1 MSIFIHKD
9 SRVVVQGVTGKEG
22 AFWAKHM
29 KDMGTQVVFGVT
41 PGKEGQDVDGIPVY
55 HSVRRGIKDHPADVA
70 MLFVP
75 PKFTKDAV
83 FEALDAGIKKICTI
97 ADGIPLHEAIQI
109 RRAALSCGAMVVGGN
124 TSGIISVGEAMLGT
138 IPYWIDRVYKKGH
151 VGVMTRSGSLTNE
164 VTAEIVKGGFG
175 VTTLIGVGG
184 DPVPEPVSRNS
195 SRCTKPTRTP
205 TPSSS
210 SANSAARWKRKWPK
224 PWKPRPSPSR
234 SWPSWADARHP
245 KASAWGT
252 QAPSSPAGAA
262 P

>member
-55 HSVRRGIKDHPADVA
+55 HSVRRGIKDHPDVA

-97 ADGIPLHEAIQI
+97 ADGIPLQEAIQI

-138 IPYWIDRVYKKGH
+138 IPYWIEEGPRRGHDPQRLPDQRSHRRNRQGRVRRYDPDRRGRRPGPRNPFRGTPPAVRSRPGH
-151 VGVMTRSGSLTNE
+151 PRRRHHRRTRRHDGRGSG
-164 VTAEIVKGGFG
+164 
-175 VTTLIGVGG
+175 
-184 DPVPEPVSRNS
+184 
-195 SRCTKPTRTP
+195 
-205 TPSSS
+205 
-210 SANSAARWKRKWPK
+210 
-224 PWKPRPSPSR
+224 R
-234 SWPSWADARHP
+234 SHGSQGRSCPSWADARHP

>member
-109 RRAALSCGAMVVGGN
+109 RRAALSCPI
-124 TSGIISVGEAMLGT
+124 T
-138 IPYWIDRVYKKGH
+138 
-151 VGVMTRSGSLTNE
+151 
-164 VTAEIVKGGFG
+164 
-175 VTTLIGVGG
+175 
-184 DPVPEPVSRNS
+184 
-195 SRCTKPTRTP
+195 
-205 TPSSS
+205 
-210 SANSAARWKRKWPK
+210 
-224 PWKPRPSPSR
+224 
-234 SWPSWADARHP
+234 
-245 KASAWGT
+245 ASA
-252 QAPSSPAGAA
+252 
-262 P
+262 

>member
-97 ADGIPLHEAIQI
+97 ADGIPLHEAIRDPPGPALSGGARVVRRTAPRASSPWAKPCSAPSPTGLTAYT
-109 RRAALSCGAMVVGGN
+109 RRA
-124 TSGIISVGEAMLGT
+124 TSGS
-138 IPYWIDRVYKKGH
+138 
-151 VGVMTRSGSLTNE
+151 
-164 VTAEIVKGGFG
+164 
-175 VTTLIGVGG
+175 
-184 DPVPEPVSRNS
+184 
-195 SRCTKPTRTP
+195 
-205 TPSSS
+205 
-210 SANSAARWKRKWPK
+210 
-224 PWKPRPSPSR
+224 
-234 SWPSWADARHP
+234 
-245 KASAWGT
+245 
-252 QAPSSPAGAA
+252 
-262 P
+262 

>member
-83 FEALDAGIKKICTI
+83 YEALDAGIKKICTI

-184 DPVPEPVSRNS
+184 S

-245 KASAWGT
+245 KASAWAT